1 MDQRKPPPDLT
12 IFDRETTLG
21 LEEMSRTQGASVEV
35 LLALARRQYPGEPVE
50 KAAWLLVLDYYQRG
64 IAGDLP
70 VADADYGQ
78 GLADGGGEDGNAV
91 STPLE
96 AGLEAVRRL
105 TDS

>member
-12 IFDRETTLG
+12 TFDRETTLG
-21 LEEMSRTQGASVEV
+21 LEEISRTEGVSVEA
-35 LLALARRQYPGEPVE
+35 LIILASRRRPHEPLE
-50 KAAWLLVLDYYQRG
+50 KAVRLLVLDHYQQG

-78 GLADGGGEDGNAV
+78 GLADGGGEDGNAA